1 MKLPDWLLAT
11 LACPRC
17 KGPLTLIPATTPP
30 ATTHPA
36 TTPPATTPPAT
47 TPLPPGEGRGE
58 GIRPP
63 GSHPG
68 STTAAELCCHTCAR
82 AYPIRDGIPVLLP
95 EESRPYANSGN

>member
-17 KGPLTLIPATTPP
+17 KGPLTPIP
-30 ATTHPA
+30 ATTHP
-36 TTPPATTPPAT
+36 TTL
-47 TPLPPGEGRGE
+47 PLPSGEGRGE

-63 GSHPG
+63 ASNTE
-68 STTAAELCCHTCAR
+68 STTAAELCCATCGL

-95 EESRPYANSGN
+95 EESRPYPGSGC